1 VLLLAIRA
9 FCADLD
15 VLVVVFHGAIFV
27 SVIVVV
33 VDAVS
38 LFSMSYFSFCFTV
51 VVVVV
56 VVVFNVLLLSFFS
69 ACFIFW
75 DPQEQ
80 NDISLSNHHKILLQ
94 WMSLSLGLQ

>member
-15 VLVVVFHGAIFV
+15 VLVVVFHGAIFG

-38 LFSMSYFSFCFTV
+38 WFSMSLFLSV
-51 VVVVV
+51 SQLLLLLL
-56 VVVFNVLLLSFFS
+56 LLLSF
-69 ACFIFW
+69 
-75 DPQEQ
+75 
-80 NDISLSNHHKILLQ
+80 L
-94 WMSLSLGLQ
+94 MSYFCLSLAHALFFGIRKNRMISPYRTIIRFSYSG

>member
-56 VVVFNVLLLSFFS
+56 VVVLNVLLFSFFS

>member
-15 VLVVVFHGAIFV
+15 VLVVVFHGAIFG

-38 LFSMSYFSFCFTV
+38 WFSMSLFLSV
-51 VVVVV
+51 SQLLLLLLLL
-56 VVVFNVLLLSFFS
+56 LLLSF
-69 ACFIFW
+69 
-75 DPQEQ
+75 
-80 NDISLSNHHKILLQ
+80 L
-94 WMSLSLGLQ
+94 MSYFCLSLAHALFFGIRKNRMISPYRIIIRFSYSG